1 MNQENNPLKQ
11 YFRRPAIYVK
21 LPSEGKYY
29 NSATISMPDNKE
41 LPVFPMTAI
50 DEITARTPD
59 ALFNGEAVADI
70 IRSCMPNIKDPWA
83 IVNMDLDAILIAIRT
98 ATNGNNMEIES
109 MCSECSEESKY
120 DVNLVG
126 ILAGLKPGNYDQEL
140 LIGELSIKFKPL
152 TYKEINQINTNQF
165 ELQRG
170 FAQLNDMT
178 ETEEK
183 NSKIKELLILT
194 TKLTSQA
201 ITSNIE
207 YIKTPS
213 AFVQEKEYIL
223 DFLNN
228 CDKNTYDMLKEFNVK
243 LKEGTDMK
251 PLKVKCIHC
260 QHEYDQPFTLNMS
273 DFFG

>member
-29 NSATISMPDNKE
+29 NSDTVSMPDNKE

-98 ATNGNNMEIES
+98 ATNGNKMEIES
-109 MCSECSEESKY
+109 TCTACSEESKY
-120 DVNLVG
+120 DINLVG
-126 ILAGLKPGNYDQEL
+126 VLAELKPGNYDQEL
-140 LIGELSIKFKPL
+140 VINELTIKFKPL

-165 ELQRG
+165 EVQRG
-170 FAQLNDMT
+170 FSQLDSMI
-178 ETEEK
+178 EIEEK
-183 NSKIKELLILT
+183 NAKIKELLILT
-194 TKLTSQA
+194 TTLTSQA

-223 DFLNN
+223 GFLNN
-228 CDKNTYDMLKEFNVK
+228 CDKNTYEMIKEFNFK
-243 LKEGTDMK
+243 LKEGTTMK
-251 PLKVKCIHC
+251 PLKVTCMHC
-260 QHEYDQPFTLNMS
+260 QNEYNQPFTLNMS

>member
-152 TYKEINQINTNQF
+152 TYKEINQINTHQF

>member
-120 DVNLVG
+120 DVNLVA

-152 TYKEINQINTNQF
+152 TYKEINQINTHQF

>member
-21 LPSEGKYY
+21 LPSGGKYY

-98 ATNGNNMEIES
+98 ATNGNKMEIES
-109 MCSECSEESKY
+109 TCTACSEESKY
-120 DVNLVG
+120 DINLVG
-126 ILAGLKPGNYDQEL
+126 VLAELKPGNYDQEL
-140 LIGELSIKFKPL
+140 PIGELTIKFKPL

-165 ELQRG
+165 EVQRG
-170 FAQLNDMT
+170 FAQLDNIIDL
-178 ETEEK
+178 EEK

-194 TKLTSQA
+194 TTLTSHA

-228 CDKNTYDMLKEFNVK
+228 CDKNTYEMIKDYNFK
-243 LKEGTDMK
+243 LKEGSNMK

-260 QHEYDQPFTLNMS
+260 QNEYNQPFTLNMS
-273 DFFG
+273 DFFD

>member
-29 NSATISMPDNKE
+29 NSDTISMPDNKE

-109 MCSECSEESKY
+109 MCRECSEESKY

-140 LIGELSIKFKPL
+140 LIGELAIKFKPL
-152 TYKEINQINTNQF
+152 TYKEINQINTHQF

-170 FAQLNDMT
+170 FVQLNDIT
-178 ETEEK
+178 DTEEK

-228 CDKNTYDMLKEFNVK
+228 CDKNTYDILKEFNLK

-260 QHEYDQPFTLNMS
+260 QHEYDQPITLNMS

>member
-1 MNQENNPLKQ
+1 MTQENNPLKQ

-29 NSATISMPDNKE
+29 NSSTVSMPDNKE

-109 MCSECSEESKY
+109 VCTNCSEESKY
-120 DVNLVG
+120 DINLVG

-140 LIGELSIKFKPL
+140 LLGELSIKFKPL
-152 TYKEINQINTNQF
+152 TYKEINQINTSQF
-165 ELQRG
+165 EIQRG
-170 FAQLNDMT
+170 FAQLDTIT
-178 ETEEK
+178 ELDAK
-183 NSKIKELLILT
+183 NEKIKELLILT
-194 TKLTSQA
+194 TTLTSQA

-223 DFLNN
+223 GFLNN
-228 CDKNTYDMLKEFNVK
+228 CDKNTYEMIKEFNVK

-260 QHEYDQPFTLNMS
+260 QHDYEQPFTLNMS

>member
-1 MNQENNPLKQ
+1 MIQENNPLKQ

-29 NSATISMPDNKE
+29 SSTTISMPENKE

-83 IVNMDLDAILIAIRT
+83 VVNMDLDAILIAIRT
-98 ATNGNNMEIES
+98 ATNGNKMEIES
-109 MCSECSEESKY
+109 TCNNCSEESKY
-120 DVNLVG
+120 DINLVS

-140 LIGELSIKFKPL
+140 ILGELSIKFKPL
-152 TYKEINQINTNQF
+152 TYKEINQINTSQF
-165 ELQRG
+165 EIQRG
-170 FAQLNDMT
+170 FAQLDAIT
-178 ETEEK
+178 ELEAK
-183 NSKIKELLILT
+183 NEKIKELLILT
-194 TKLTSQA
+194 TRLTSQA
-201 ITSNIE
+201 ITNNIE

-228 CDKNTYDMLKEFNVK
+228 CDKNTYDMIKEFNVK
-243 LKEGTDMK
+243 LKEGSDMK
-251 PLKVKCIHC
+251 PLKVTCMHC
-260 QHEYDQPFTLNMS
+260 QHEYEQPFTLNMS